1 MESFLKGRKKE
12 KKIQTSA
19 VNGCRLSDGAVSVQA
34 EVLPEEPH
42 PSPAVDEAA
51 HSPKVEVVSED
62 GRVHRIVI
70 TCVCGQRTELVCEY

>member
-12 KKIQTSA
+12 KKLHSFAVSGNGLTESA
-19 VNGCRLSDGAVSVQA
+19 VCLQA

-42 PSPAVDEAA
+42 PSPTGNEAA

-62 GRVHRIVI
+62 GRVNRIVI